1 MGPNSFNQT
10 SFSNG
15 TGQIPGQPVM
25 GTQMQPAEFGKAKSN
40 PTSTQNVL
48 QIAEVRDGI
57 VIMNDGTFRSVIMAK
72 SINFDLMSQQE
83 REGVEAGYQGFL
95 NSLYFDVQ
103 IFMRSTRIDI
113 RPYLE
118 KLDKIRAEHDNM
130 LLAMLME
137 DYIGYVDQLSAQTNI
152 MDKNFYI
159 VIPFQAQVDIKKAL
173 TQSKNFF
180 TGLSG
185 IFKPKVQHVTIN
197 EQALE
202 TAKTELRNRVQAV
215 MAGLQQCGVQ
225 SLPLDTQELIELY
238 YESYNPDTASRQ
250 QLKNFDDLSAPV
262 INKGQG
268 VAPQPQLNR
277 ELQ

>member
-1 MGPNSFNQT
+1 MGPNSNNPNNFYPGQVQPQAPGVQQQGPAPA
-10 SFSNG
+10 FSN
-15 TGQIPGQPVM
+15 
-25 GTQMQPAEFGKAKSN
+25 AKTN

-48 QIAEVRDGI
+48 QIAEIRDGI
-57 VIMNDGTFRSVIMAK
+57 VIMNDGTFRSVVMAK

-83 REGVEAGYQGFL
+83 REGVEAGYQAFL
-95 NSLYFDVQ
+95 NSLYFDIQ
-103 IFMRSTRIDI
+103 IFMRSTKIDL

-137 DYIGYVDQLSAQTNI
+137 DYINYVNDLSMQTNI

-159 VIPFQAQVDIKKAL
+159 VIPYQAKVDIQKAVA
-173 TQSKNFF
+173 QSKNFF
-180 TGLSG
+180 TGLSNL
-185 IFKPKVQHVTIN
+185 IKPKVQHVVIN
-197 EQALE
+197 EKDLE

-250 QLKNFDDLSAPV
+250 QLKNFEDLSTPV

-268 VAPQPQLNR
+268 PAPQPQLNR
-277 ELQ
+277 VVQ